1 MSETFTKEQFRVI
14 FCSGED
20 PQFPLSNL
28 ICEID
33 PGWQSFRFPNYP
45 QILLIQ
51 FMNPDILIKN
61 ISITAHQAKIP
72 KSIEIFSCAL
82 SDIHRETNKINF
94 KKIGEMRFSDN
105 QLNEYKKREVQTA
118 HLDLKSSYLKLI
130 LHSNYENPLNP
141 FNQVGLV
148 KLLIK
153 SEKNMENYQKNQEEL
168 AFPNINYSYKTLLSS
183 VLDEKSAYKYK
194 SLELE
199 KKEAIRNEDFD
210 KAQSIKTQMD
220 QILFYGPYSMKI
232 QEKTQNAL
240 VQEDFDTL
248 KVMKAELQ
256 RLQNHFKNEKFLKG
270 GLILRQENQEKEL
283 KNAINTCKRT
293 NKTQEGFHKGVLLP
307 NNNSLLIVTTENP
320 EIKAETAKKL
330 NENTKFKALN
340 PETPKRSQE
349 TNKMEPFSM
358 SPIKNSHENQLIFP
372 EKTQTNETEAKNI
385 PPPIEEAH
393 DLTYDL
399 HDTLTAEQRALCSPF
414 LGLLG
419 DEICNKLFHEK
430 WQKRELGLLE
440 LENRVFQ
447 DEDFKKTLRQ
457 NNNTLSQ
464 IFKLFAIISKDKVIK
479 IVIIALELLK
489 KLLFLDALKD
499 KAFGHEIQHLE
510 NLLESLMERIGDN
523 CLKINQ
529 NSKEI
534 YWLLAKKAESKAHN
548 PGVLVVLKSLEK
560 ENNKNNGSLRH
571 MEERMKL
578 LNELIKNQTNL
589 PESLL
594 TNVAAF
600 LVKNIEHQKNTIR
613 DVASKGLENLKISY
627 GEQNLKKILGDIPRR
642 LENKIFN

>member
-1 MSETFTKEQFRVI
+1 MSETLHKEQFRVI

-20 PQFPLSNL
+20 PQFPISNL

-33 PGWQSFRFPNYP
+33 PGWQSFRFPTYP

-51 FMNPDILIKN
+51 FMSPDILIKN
-61 ISITAHQAKIP
+61 ISITTHQAKIP
-72 KSIEIFSCAL
+72 KFIEIFSCAL
-82 SDIHRETNKINF
+82 SDISKETNKINF
-94 KKIGEMRFSDN
+94 KKIGEMKFSDN
-105 QLNEYKKREVQTA
+105 QLNDFKKREIQTA
-118 HLDLKSSYLKLI
+118 YLDLKSSYLKLI

-153 SEKNMENYQKNQEEL
+153 SEKTIENLEKNQEQM

-183 VLDEKSAYKYK
+183 VLDEKSANKYK

-199 KKEAIRNEDFD
+199 KKEAIRKEDFD
-210 KAQSIKTQMD
+210 KAQSIKIQMD
-220 QILFYGPYSMKI
+220 QILFYGPYSAKI

-240 VQEDFDTL
+240 NQEDFDTL

-256 RLQNHFKNEKFLKG
+256 RLQNHLKNEKFLKG
-270 GLILRQENQEKEL
+270 GLILRQENQEKDPES
-283 KNAINTCKRT
+283 NINMRRKT
-293 NKTQEGFHKGVLLP
+293 NKTQEGFHKENQKSDLL
-307 NNNSLLIVTTENP
+307 NNSLHLSKENP
-320 EIKAETAKKL
+320 D
-330 NENTKFKALN
+330 LN
-340 PETPKRSQE
+340 PKKPRESSKTRAINPATPKNNQE
-349 TNKMEPFSM
+349 NNKMEPFSM
-358 SPIKNSHENQLIFP
+358 SPIKNSQENQLIFQ
-372 EKTQTNETEAKNI
+372 EKTQTNETQEVKHI
-385 PPPIEEAH
+385 PPIEEAH

-419 DEICNKLFHEK
+419 DEICNKLFHDK

-464 IFKLFAIISKDKVIK
+464 IFKLFAVLCKDKVIK
-479 IVIIALELLK
+479 IVIMALELLK
-489 KLLFLDALKD
+489 KLLFLDALRD
-499 KAFGHEIQHLE
+499 KTFGHELQHLD

-523 CLKINQ
+523 CLKIHQ
-529 NSKEI
+529 NSREI
-534 YWLLAKKAESKAHN
+534 YWLIVKKTESKTHN
-548 PGVLVVLKSLEK
+548 PGVLVILKSLEK

-589 PESLL
+589 SEILL
-594 TNVAAF
+594 SNVANF
-600 LVKNIEHQKNTIR
+600 LLKNIEHQKNTIR
-613 DVASKGLENLKISY
+613 DVVFKGLENIKSSY
-627 GEQNLKKILGDIPRR
+627 GEQKLKKILGDIPRR